1 MWKEKVKSI
10 CENDM
15 CKMEKGFALFLPY
28 PPKLLIYS
36 CLACFYL
43 PYSPVY
49 LPNMLNYSVLMSFLA
64 TLVLCFSIR
73 FKIN

>member
-28 PPKLLIYS
+28 PPKLLICS
-36 CLACFYL
+36 VLTCFYL
-43 PYSPVY
+43 PYSPIY
-49 LPNMLNYSVLMSFLA
+49 LPNVLNYSVLGCL
-64 TLVLCFSIR
+64 LLRLYLCFSI
-73 FKIN
+73 N